1 MMRTCDLCGSSDV
14 TVREAAEK
22 FTYGDG
28 DKKVILSVM
37 VPVYDCADCGE
48 SYTDEVGEGRRHIAV
63 CNHLRRLTPAEI
75 KMLRDDRGMTQDEF
89 AEVGGFGV
97 ASIKRWETG
106 SQVQSASA
114 DRLLRLLRM
123 PHNFRLA
130 QQMSL
135 DKRPDPQ
142 FKTTISD
149 KVLEDAKG
157 FHLRPS
163 ALKVG

>member
-1 MMRTCDLCGSSDV
+1 MRTCDLCGSSNI
-14 TVREAAEK
+14 TVSEAEEK

-28 DKKVILSVM
+28 EKRVILSAM
-37 VPVYDCADCGE
+37 VPVYFCADCGE
-48 SYTDEVGEGRRHIAV
+48 SYTDEVGEERRHIAV
-63 CNHLRRLTPAEI
+63 CNHLRRMTPAEI
-75 KMLRDDRGMTQDEF
+75 RMLRDDHGMTQDEF
-89 AEVGGFGV
+89 ADVGGFGV
-97 ASIKRWETG
+97 ASIKRWESG

-123 PHNFRLA
+123 PNNFRLA

-135 DKRPDPQ
+135 NEKPEPQ

-149 KVLEDAKG
+149 RILEDAKG
-157 FHLRPS
+157 FRLRPS